1 VLKSGKH
8 SPEFYADLWRTINA
22 GNIWRGEMTN
32 RRKDGSLYIEDMTI
46 TPVRDSSGEISGFIA
61 IKQDVT
67 VRKRAEETVR
77 ELQRQQRTLLDNI
90 PGIAWVKDKESR
102 YVVVNDALSKA
113 YGHAPEEII
122 GKTDLDF
129 FPAELAESYRA
140 DDKHVMDSR
149 KRKHVEEPF
158 EDAKGDRTWI
168 DTIKSPIV
176 DDLGEVVG
184 TAGIARDIT
193 KRKQAE
199 EALRENEER
208 FRIAAETANDM
219 VYEWDLKQS
228 VQWLGKIDEMLGYE
242 PGEFP
247 RTMNGFAA
255 SVHPEDLERTM
266 AAIQAHLEGRAP
278 YAIEY
283 RVRRKDGVYRWWSAR
298 GAAARTP
305 YGKPTR
311 LIGSVTDFTERKQ
324 AEERLTQEHDLS
336 EAILNNMPGLFFL
349 ITEQGRF
356 LRWNR
361 QLETVSGY
369 SGEEIARMH
378 PLDIFPAEHKGLVAE
393 QILQV
398 FKTGHS
404 KIEANL
410 LTKQGEQL
418 PYYFFGGTVIV
429 DGQPCLAGTGVDI
442 TERKQAE
449 TALRE
454 SDARYRALFNES
466 PDGILI
472 ADIETKTFK
481 YANPVLCRM
490 LGYTE
495 NELRTMGVLD
505 IHPKDA
511 LQSVVAEFEALAR
524 GDKTLA
530 TDIPCLRKD
539 GSVVHADI
547 NSTKITID
555 DRLRNVGFFRD
566 ITERKRAEEEAWKM
580 LLWQQGVNLLQH
592 SLLAP
597 APLKDK
603 LRSVTDNIVRLFGAD
618 FCRIWLIRPGDLCE
632 RGCVH
637 AEVKEGPHVCRYRD
651 RCLHLLASSGR
662 YTHIDGKGHRRV
674 PFGAYKIGRIA
685 SGEDHKFLTND
696 VTHDPLVH
704 NHQWARELGLVSFAG
719 YQLRIPG
726 AETLGVLALFAKH
739 PISPTED
746 AILGGLSGAVAQVIQ
761 QAQAEEEIHRLN
773 AELEQRVQERT
784 AELAAINKELET
796 FSYSVSHD
804 LRSPL
809 RGIDGFSKLLVEDY
823 GDKLDDTAKDY
834 LQRIGA
840 AAQRMAELIDH
851 LLGLSGITRT
861 ELCYEP
867 VNLSELARVV
877 GAELRQREPDRQ
889 VELLIADGL
898 AAEGDRQLLRVALE
912 NLLGN
917 AWKFTGKMPQAR
929 VEFGATQQDGAT
941 AYFVR
946 DNGAGFDMQYAH
958 NLFGAFQ
965 RLHGVHEFEGT
976 GIGLATVQRIIHRHG
991 GRVWAEGEVNK
1002 GATFYFTL

>member
-1 VLKSGKH
+1 MTRIDSHLLFTALEAAANAIVITDRKGDILWVNPAFTSLTGYTREEAIGRNPRVLKSGKH

-22 GNIWRGEMTN
+22 GSIWRGEMTN

-46 TPVRDSSGEISGFIA
+46 TPVRDSGGEISGFIA

-67 VRKRAEETVR
+67 VQKRAEETVR
-77 ELQRQQRTLLDNI
+77 ELQRQQRALLENI
-90 PGIAWVKDKESR
+90 PDIAWVKDKERR
-102 YVVVNDALSKA
+102 YVAVNDAFSKA

-158 EDAKGDRTWI
+158 EDAAGDRTWI

-193 KRKQAE
+193 ERKQAE
-199 EALRENEER
+199 EALRASEER
-208 FRIAAETANDM
+208 FRIAAETANDV

-228 VQWLGKIDEMLGYE
+228 VEWLGKIDDMLGYE

-247 RTMNGFAA
+247 RTLNGWAA

-298 GAAARTP
+298 GAVARTP
-305 YGKPTR
+305 DGKPTR
-311 LIGSVTDFTERKQ
+311 WIGSITDITERKQ
-324 AEERLTQEHDLS
+324 AEERLTQERDLS
-336 EAILNNMPGLFFL
+336 EAILNNMPGLFYL
-349 ITEQGRF
+349 ITEKGRF

-361 QLETVSGY
+361 QFETVSGY

-398 FKTGHS
+398 FKTGRG
-404 KIEANL
+404 KVEANL

-418 PYYFFGGTVIV
+418 PFYFTGGTVIV
-429 DGQPCLAGTGVDI
+429 DGQPCLAGTGI
-442 TERKQAE
+442 
-449 TALRE
+449 
-454 SDARYRALFNES
+454 
-466 PDGILI
+466 
-472 ADIETKTFK
+472 
-481 YANPVLCRM
+481 
-490 LGYTE
+490 
-495 NELRTMGVLD
+495 
-505 IHPKDA
+505 
-511 LQSVVAEFEALAR
+511 
-524 GDKTLA
+524 
-530 TDIPCLRKD
+530 
-539 GSVVHADI
+539 
-547 NSTKITID
+547 
-555 DRLRNVGFFRD
+555 D
-566 ITERKRAEEEAWKM
+566 ITERKRAEEEICK
-580 LLWQQGVNLLQH
+580 
-592 SLLAP
+592 
-597 APLKDK
+597 
-603 LRSVTDNIVRLFGAD
+603 
-618 FCRIWLIRPGDLCE
+618 
-632 RGCVH
+632 
-637 AEVKEGPHVCRYRD
+637 
-651 RCLHLLASSGR
+651 
-662 YTHIDGKGHRRV
+662 
-674 PFGAYKIGRIA
+674 
-685 SGEDHKFLTND
+685 
-696 VTHDPLVH
+696 
-704 NHQWARELGLVSFAG
+704 
-719 YQLRIPG
+719 
-726 AETLGVLALFAKH
+726 
-739 PISPTED
+739 
-746 AILGGLSGAVAQVIQ
+746 
-761 QAQAEEEIHRLN
+761 LN

-784 AELAAINKELET
+784 AELSAINKELET

-804 LRSPL
+804 LRAPL

-834 LQRIGA
+834 LQRIRA
-840 AAQRMAELIDH
+840 AAQRMAKLIDDM
-851 LLGLSGITRT
+851 LGLSGITRT
-861 ELCYEP
+861 ELNHEP
-867 VNLSELARVV
+867 VNLSELARAV
-877 GAELRQREPDRQ
+877 GAELQRREPDRQ

-898 AAEGDRQLLRVALE
+898 AAEGDWQLLRVALE

-917 AWKFTGKMPQAR
+917 AWKFTGKTPQAR

-965 RLHGVHEFEGT
+965 RLHGVREFEGT